1 MQGIGEKSSSSGY
14 GGSQIES
21 NQEGIYVDE
30 IKLTDDAVTI
40 LEQHPGFV
48 KAIKVASLKKK
59 QTSYGSNSSGG
70 TLTTIPEG
78 KIDFSIPR
86 PIWPRRNSR
95 KRSEKFDDALLL
107 YASLNSLP
115 SGTPTMEE
123 LTVREVLVELLR
135 SINAVMEGK
144 EGMTAEDIL
153 LKINKEISSS
163 LDALKH
169 GAEEDM
175 RKLSVNLSN
184 NKKISS
190 VVRAFSRSSS
200 SGTSSHGSIEPEE
213 IYQVPSGSSSSG
225 FSDSVKFD
233 VSQLPVFV
241 HEDLASVPN
250 GVRNAMIYGT
260 LCRNNGKNATE
271 KLLDKE
277 KAEEAPKKSLLR
289 AVDDKPSVWEQYYG
303 VKIEQHEVG
312 TTYVPKPSDVPLFV
326 STF

>member
-1 MQGIGEKSSSSGY
+1 M
-14 GGSQIES
+14 
-21 NQEGIYVDE
+21 DE
-30 IKLTDDAVTI
+30 IKLVDDAVAI

-48 KAIKVASLKKK
+48 KTIKIASFKKK

-95 KRSEKFDDALLL
+95 KRSEKIDDALLL
-107 YASLNSLP
+107 YASLNSPP
-115 SGTPTMEE
+115 SGTPTTEE
-123 LTVREVLVELLR
+123 VTIREVLVELLKG
-135 SINAVMEGK
+135 INAVMEGK

-153 LKINKEISSS
+153 IKINKEISSS
-163 LDALKH
+163 LEALKH
-169 GAEEDM
+169 GTEEDM
-175 RKLSVNLSN
+175 RKLSVNLTN

-200 SGTSSHGSIEPEE
+200 SGTSSHVSTEPEE

-260 LCRNNGKNATE
+260 LCRNNCRNAHE

-277 KAEEAPKKSLLR
+277 KTEETPKKYLLR

-303 VKIEQHEVG
+303 VRMEQQKLENS
-312 TTYVPKPSDVPLFV
+312 YVPKPTDVPLFV
-326 STF
+326 SKITNLYK